1 MTSSNVTPI
10 QTNRSPFVGHSALVT
25 LENCR
30 DVARWLAFVD
40 DSQGDEEA
48 QCGRALVLHALADAL
63 THAEAQLDQEREP
76 TLRAV
81 PTAGGA
87 A

>member
-1 MTSSNVTPI
+1 MTSSNVTP
-10 QTNRSPFVGHSALVT
+10 TPTGSPFVGHSAVCT
-25 LENCR
+25 IERCR

-40 DSQGDEEA
+40 DSQSNEEA

-63 THAEAQLDQEREP
+63 TQAEAQMDQERTP

-81 PTAGGA
+81 PTDGA